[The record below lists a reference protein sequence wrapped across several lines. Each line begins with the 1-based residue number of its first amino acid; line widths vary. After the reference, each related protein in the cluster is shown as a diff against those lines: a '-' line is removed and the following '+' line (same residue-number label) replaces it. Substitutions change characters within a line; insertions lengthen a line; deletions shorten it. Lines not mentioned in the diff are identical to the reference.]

1 MSVEKKSQL
10 LVVEKENINF
20 VKPASII
27 VGASV
32 ALFLPELSHAGII
45 DGPLKDMVD
54 GLSFS
59 DIKSALGAYYK
70 EAAGIGLFV
79 TAAGMLVHKLGWRG

>member
-1 MSVEKKSQL
+1 MSINKESQPV
-10 LVVEKENINF
+10 VVEKNNSF
-20 VKPASII
+20 VKPVAVIAGVSAS
-27 VGASV
+27 
-32 ALFLPELSHAGII
+32 LLLPELAHAGII

-54 GLSFS
+54 ALSFS